1 MQQKDLEH
9 FKGWFAEYIAPF
21 YGDDNHVNA
30 NLKLKEDH
38 TYRVCDEIVE
48 LARALGLN
56 EQQRLIAETI
66 ALFHDLGRF
75 PQFDEY
81 RTFVD
86 LKSTS
91 HSQLSIEVLR
101 EERILDRL
109 GEDET
114 RLIHSGIRLHNHKTL
129 PEGLDEQ
136 TELFAKLI
144 RDADKIDIYYVAI
157 KNYQEYK
164 SCPEGL
170 VYEVDL
176 ADDGSYSP
184 HIIDAIMQGVMVGY
198 HDLKTI
204 NDAKLLQLGWVFDI
218 NFNHSLRLI
227 RQRRYLLQ
235 LLAMLPRT
243 PDITKLGGCIFNYL
257 DSRLEKDDIS

>member
-38 TYRVCDEIVE
+38 TYRVCDETVA
-48 LARALGLN
+48 LANALDLN
-56 EQQRLIAETI
+56 EQHRLLAETI

-75 PQFDEY
+75 PQFDKY
-81 RTFVD
+81 RTFMD
-86 LKSTS
+86 LKSKN
-91 HSQLSIEVLR
+91 HSELSIEVLR

-109 GEDET
+109 VEDEAEF
-114 RLIHSGIRLHNHKTL
+114 IFSAIGLHNQKNL
-129 PEGLDEQ
+129 PEDLDEQ
-136 TELFAKLI
+136 TRLFAKLV

-170 VYEVDL
+170 VYEVEL

-184 HIIDAIMQGVMVGY
+184 HIFEAVMQNVPVSY
-198 HDLKTI
+198 NDLRTL
-204 NDAKLLQLGWVFDI
+204 NDVKMLQLGWVFDI
-218 NFNHSLRLI
+218 NFDHSLRII

-243 PDITKLGGCIFNYL
+243 PDITKLGQQIFNYL

>member
-9 FKGWFAEYIAPF
+9 FRAWFADYIAPF
-21 YGDDNHVNA
+21 YGDDSFVNA
-30 NLKLKEDH
+30 NLKLKEHH

-56 EQQRLIAETI
+56 ERQRLIAETI
-66 ALFHDLGRF
+66 ALLHDLGRF
-75 PQFDEY
+75 PQFDKY

-91 HSQLSIEVLR
+91 HSQLSVEVLKK
-101 EERILDRL
+101 ESVLERLS
-109 GEDET
+109 EDEAG
-114 RLIHSGIRLHNHKTL
+114 LIRSGIRLHNQKAL
-129 PEGLDEQ
+129 PADLDEQ
-136 TELFAKLI
+136 AELFAKLI

-170 VYEVDL
+170 VYDVEL

-184 HIIDAIMQGVMVGY
+184 HVLEAIMQGVPVSY
-198 HDLKTI
+198 HDLRTI
-204 NDAKLLQLGWVFDI
+204 NDARILQLGWVFDV
-218 NFNHSLRLI
+218 NFVHSLKRI

-235 LLAMLPRT
+235 LMAMLPRT
-243 PDITKLGGCIFNYL
+243 PEITELGRRVFKYL
-257 DSRLEKDDIS
+257 DSLLEADDLV

>member
-1 MQQKDLEH
+1 MQEKDLEY
-9 FKGWFAEYIAPF
+9 FRAWFADYIAPF
-21 YGDDNHVNA
+21 YGDDEYINA

-48 LARALGLN
+48 LARSLGLN
-56 EQQRLIAETI
+56 ERQRLIAETI

-75 PQFDEY
+75 PQFDKY

-91 HSQLSIEVLR
+91 HSRLSVEVLQKESVL
-101 EERILDRL
+101 EELS
-109 GEDET
+109 EDEVK
-114 RLIHSGIRLHNHKTL
+114 LIHSGISLHNQKSL
-129 PEGLDEQ
+129 PADLDEQ

-144 RDADKIDIYYVAI
+144 RDADKIDIYYVVI
-157 KNYQEYK
+157 KNYQEYE

-176 ADDGSYSP
+176 ADDGSFSP
-184 HIIDAIMQGVMVGY
+184 HVLEAIMQGVPVSY
-198 HDLKTI
+198 HDLRTL
-204 NDAKLLQLGWVFDI
+204 NDAKMLQLGWVFEI
-218 NFNHSLRLI
+218 NFDHSLKRI

-235 LLAMLPRT
+235 LMAMLPRT
-243 PDITKLGGCIFNYL
+243 AEIAKLGQRVFKYL
-257 DSRLEKDDIS
+257 DSRLEEDDIA

>member
-1 MQQKDLEH
+1 MEHKDLEY
-9 FKGWFAEYIAPF
+9 FKGWFADYIAPF
-21 YGDDNHVNA
+21 YGDDDFINA

-38 TYRVCDEIVE
+38 TYRVCDEMVA
-48 LARALGLN
+48 LANALGLD

-66 ALFHDLGRF
+66 AVFHDLGRF
-75 PQFDEY
+75 PQFAEY

-86 LKSTS
+86 LKSKS
-91 HSQLSIEVLR
+91 HSQLSIEVL
-101 EERILDRL
+101 EEQKVLERL
-109 GEDET
+109 SEDEAE
-114 RLIHSGIRLHNHKTL
+114 LIFSAIRLHNQKTL
-129 PEGLDEQ
+129 PADLDEQ

-184 HIIDAIMQGVMVGY
+184 HILDSIMQGVLVGY
-198 HDLKTI
+198 HDLRTI
-204 NDAKLLQLGWVFDI
+204 NDARMLQLGWVFDV
-218 NFNHSLRLI
+218 NFDHSLRII

-235 LLAMLPRT
+235 LMAMLPRT
-243 PDITKLGGCIFNYL
+243 PEIAQLGQHIFKYL
-257 DSRLEKDDIS
+257 DSRLEEDDIS